1 MHGVIPSHGHI
12 HLSDFLHFNRNK
24 IQSQISVGTG
34 MFGMFLLVVVSLVFD
49 ILTVLAL
56 AC

>member
-1 MHGVIPSHGHI
+1 MYCMAIVESTRIPNVSFTSASLGLNVFI
-12 HLSDFLHFNRNK
+12 MF
-24 IQSQISVGTG
+24 G